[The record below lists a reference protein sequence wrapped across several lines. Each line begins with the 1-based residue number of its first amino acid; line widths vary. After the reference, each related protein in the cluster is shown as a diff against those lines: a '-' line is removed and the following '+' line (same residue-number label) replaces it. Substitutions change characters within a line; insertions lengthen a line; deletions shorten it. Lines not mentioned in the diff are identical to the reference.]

1 MHGGDESGD
10 CLLRPRSVGGRRWA
24 MVLYGAAKNGAGTVS
39 IWAGEREEEGKWLLG
54 RTTEE
59 GEGGES

>member
-1 MHGGDESGD
+1 
-10 CLLRPRSVGGRRWA
+10 